1 LTPSDSLLLTFT
13 WTTAFD
19 IEENP
24 VTYLVSMQGTDYD
37 TSIAAPDT
45 FLTVDVSV
53 MDFPSSTIEWFVRA
67 LDQADTSAVADTFH
81 VTTSSA
87 FASLNTDSIS
97 VNIERMTNIDTSFTM
112 GNLGLTDLRWSL
124 LDAPSWISLVAET
137 GTIAYD
143 TSSAIAFNINPT
155 AYTVGGYGGQFRI
168 LTNDPLQDTI
178 TVKVSMDI
186 FDVPTPVIAFYK
198 NRAYPSYYEMMIV
211 DSLGMI
217 DSLVV
222 TYSGLEVELTT
233 VDTFSYVAVVE
244 VSEEGL
250 NAFEVYASNWVGD
263 TTITVNVTVSLL
275 KQGSGWLAR
284 SPDEQFEIKGGSN
297 SAAKSTRIAILDSML
312 SANADASYKVLTD
325 GVVLA
330 EHVLVSMPVL
340 TNDQAIYIRDVSGD
354 YVELASVSNGERVSA
369 WTATLGAFKL
379 GPRTIIVPE
388 KSQLSQ
394 NYPNP
399 FNPTTTID
407 FDIGFLDGLN
417 QDIGFS
423 IYNIR
428 GQEVRNLMETQM
440 QPGSYSITW
449 NGLDDQG
456 KQVSS
461 GIYFARLMTGKGY
474 AKTVKMLVLR

>member
-1 LTPSDSLLLTFT
+1 
-13 WTTAFD
+13 
-19 IEENP
+19 
-24 VTYLVSMQGTDYD
+24 
-37 TSIAAPDT
+37 
-45 FLTVDVSV
+45 
-53 MDFPSSTIEWFVRA
+53 
-67 LDQADTSAVADTFH
+67 
-81 VTTSSA
+81 
-87 FASLNTDSIS
+87 
-97 VNIERMTNIDTSFTM
+97 
-112 GNLGLTDLRWSL
+112 
-124 LDAPSWISLVAET
+124 
-137 GTIAYD
+137 
-143 TSSAIAFNINPT
+143 
-155 AYTVGGYGGQFRI
+155 
-168 LTNDPLQDTI
+168 
-178 TVKVSMDI
+178 MDI

-428 GQEVRNLMETQM
+428 GQEVRNLRKLSFSPTSASDKNFNPQNTKRI
-440 QPGSYSITW
+440 PAVKILIF
-449 NGLDDQG
+449 LDLD
-456 KQVSS
+456 KKS
-461 GIYFARLMTGKGY
+461 
-474 AKTVKMLVLR
+474 